1 MKKYLSD
8 EEFEK
13 ISATFYD
20 NFNEYLIIYV
30 LPDVVAFYLAN
41 SHYRNCLA
49 ESPLENHINSVQSII
64 NIKCNITELITSIK
78 EVLRIKYNLKI
89 IQINP
94 LKLEKTY

>member
-13 ISATFYD
+13 ISAPFYD
-20 NFNEYLIIYV
+20 NFNEYLINYV

-49 ESPLENHINSVQSII
+49 ESSLENHINSVQSII

>member
-8 EEFEK
+8 KEFKK
-13 ISATFYD
+13 ISAPFYD
-20 NFNEYLIIYV
+20 NFNDYLVNYI
-30 LPDVVAFYLAN
+30 LPDMVSFYLAN
-41 SHYRNCLA
+41 GHYRNCLA
-49 ESPLENHINSVQSII
+49 ESSLENHINSVQSII